1 MNNNKNIGGRT
12 EIINNFI
19 KALKDRPPYILLFG
33 IWVIYLIFNI
43 GSTISDIIRL
53 ISFIIMLIITVIVII
68 IVEPRVKVVEEG
80 KVGAIVPQ
88 GFENEVTPARK
99 EATEEEIDSPEPQTI
114 AAPDRSYII
123 NKPSEGWIVRELTYA
138 DWMNEQLRI
147 TDPSIK
153 ERLFGT
159 SQVREIL
166 TFNSRRDISI
176 IPITGKTL
184 IDGRKI
190 PTALEV
196 TIPTRISIL
205 PMDRAQPPLFV
216 ERPLMHNFFAIVSQ
230 FLSAGVVTMHEVS
243 SGTIPNSRRRYLVAE
258 FRQELENAIVD
269 GNEEKNI
276 DNNITIIG
284 IEGDLRDHLLFMN
297 YPTLPVV
304 EDPELERDLQ
314 TLQSL
319 VSSFRPLKIINPDE
333 KRIEIKN
340 TADQKFKELM
350 MEGGKEMFDIE
361 FKLMLLRL
369 KGWDMNDPEKRLK
382 VMKLLKPF
390 EVFAKEIDLQDEKFN
405 ALWDSL
411 HLAEGGDASSF
422 KAKID
427 HMVST
432 ISGESESGQEDLRLL
447 TSGNDE
453 GKKNLNEA

>member
-68 IVEPRVKVVEEG
+68 IVEPRVNVVEER
-80 KVGAIVPQ
+80 KVTAIVLQ
-88 GFENEVTPARK
+88 GLDNEVTPARK

-123 NKPSEGWIVRELTYA
+123 NKPPEGWIVQELTFA
-138 DWMNEQLRI
+138 DWMTELLRI

-166 TFNSRRDISI
+166 TFNSRREISV
-176 IPITGKTL
+176 IPTTGRTL
-184 IDGRKI
+184 IDGRKV

-196 TIPTRISIL
+196 TIPTRLSIL

-216 ERPLMHNFFAIVSQ
+216 ERPLIHNFFTIAGQ
-230 FLSAGVVTMHEVS
+230 FSGGMIMMHEVS
-243 SGTIPNSRRRYLVAE
+243 SGTLPNSQRRYLVAE
-258 FRQELENAIVD
+258 FRQELENAIVND
-269 GNEEKNI
+269 KEEKNI
-276 DNNITIIG
+276 NSNITIIG
-284 IEGDLRDHLLFMN
+284 IEGDLQDHLLLMN
-297 YPTLPVV
+297 YPTLPVAD
-304 EDPELERDLQ
+304 DPELERDLQ

-333 KRIEIKN
+333 RRMEIKN
-340 TADQKFKELM
+340 MADQKFKELM
-350 MEGGKEMFDIE
+350 MEKGKEMFDIE
-361 FKLMLLRL
+361 FGLMLLRL
-369 KGWDMNDPEKRLK
+369 KGWDMNDPEKRLRA
-382 VMKLLKPF
+382 MKMLKPF
-390 EVFAKEIDLQDEKFN
+390 EVFAKEINLQDEKFN
-405 ALWDSL
+405 ALWNSL
-411 HLAEGGDASSF
+411 HLAEGGNASSF
-422 KAKID
+422 KAEIN
-427 HMVST
+427 HMIST
-432 ISGESESGQEDLRLL
+432 SGESESGQEDLRSL
-447 TSGNDE
+447 TFGNDE
-453 GKKNLNEA
+453 GKKNLNET